1 VIRDGILIG
10 IVATIAM
17 DIWSLLAKHLFRL
30 PTADWAL
37 AGRWFGH
44 MPRGVFVHRSIAAA
58 APIRHELAIGWIGHY
73 VTGVSYGLIYML
85 VVTIGLDTTPTFVSA
100 LIFGLV
106 TLVAPWLVMQPGMGA
121 GVFASNL
128 PNAGIVRFVNLTMH
142 IVFGVS
148 LYFAW
153 LLAG

>member
-1 VIRDGILIG
+1 
-10 IVATIAM
+10 
-17 DIWSLLAKHLFRL
+17 
-30 PTADWAL
+30 
-37 AGRWFGH
+37 
-44 MPRGVFVHRSIAAA
+44 VHRSIAAA